1 MSRVMRVLVFILV
14 HLLLHAKLMWSG
26 GQFAPWDGLRVGEGG
41 RTPSGVTS
49 REIAFSEF

>member
-26 GQFAPWDGLRVGEGG
+26 GQFGWNIHGAEAWPRGHLDCVQRSV
-41 RTPSGVTS
+41 
-49 REIAFSEF
+49 